1 MRRAED
7 LRRYAEGID
16 RRADGMDDAGRALL
30 AREWAQ
36 WARTEADRVD
46 PLLAPENLARS
57 EPEQV
62 RESDLDSFM
71 PRGMS
76 VWHPPP

>member
-7 LRRYAEGID
+7 LRRYAEAVD

-30 AREWAQ
+30 ARQWAQ

-46 PLLAPENLARS
+46 PLLSPENLARI

-62 RESDLDSFM
+62 RDSDLEAFM
-71 PRGMS
+71 RRGMS
-76 VWHPPP
+76 VWRPPQ